1 MLNLGPLQFP
11 LQLLTPHLRDNG
23 IDGWVTDVARQI
35 GRCKFMQEVHIEHLQ
50 YRQGKS
56 MIDKTYKER
65 NSTNLW
71 NDVYGVYRLL
81 KDERRREVLFLKHRW
96 PKVEISRNYR
106 YSMSNLYIFMRKKYF
121 VKNYLLAI
129 NYGSLSNLSFIRRTI
144 LRIIRRN
151 HYKYD

>member
-1 MLNLGPLQFP
+1 MSKPILPIDSRARIIEDVFLCHVYSSSLERMLIAGEITSSQ
-11 LQLLTPHLRDNG
+11 
-23 IDGWVTDVARQI
+23 
-35 GRCKFMQEVHIEHLQ
+35 M
-50 YRQGKS
+50 QGKS
-56 MIDKTYKER
+56 VIDKTYKER

-71 NDVYGVYRLL
+71 NDVHGVYRLL

-106 YSMSNLYIFMRKKYF
+106 YAISDLYIFIRKKYF

-129 NYGSLSNLSFIRRTI
+129 NYGSLSNSSFIRRII